1 MKWNT
6 TIPDILTTATVQVDP
21 CIVPFYIPEKYG
33 VMQNSTIKDIFYR
46 AILNRQ
52 YNANNHLRILI
63 LWYDLLKE
71 LHTRK

>member
-1 MKWNT
+1 MKRNT
-6 TIPDILTTATVQVDP
+6 TIPDILTTATVQVGP
-21 CIVPFYIPEKYG
+21 CLLPFYMPEKYG

-63 LWYDLLKE
+63 L
-71 LHTRK
+71 